1 MRHKWI
7 KVEAMNLKGKKFK
20 KKFTGFE
27 ARLFQHEY
35 DHLEGVVYIDHLD
48 EEDMEE
54 VRPPCPHATPRH
66 ATKRHAMP
74 RNARSQHVTKPP
86 RHCLKVQ
93 PALDE
98 LAKEFGDGGVTGTRP
113 GNRADLEI

>member
-1 MRHKWI
+1 MNGEVMRHKWI

-66 ATKRHAMP
+66 ATP
-74 RNARSQHVTKPP
+74 RNATPCHETPDPNTSQNRHATASRS
-86 RHCLKVQ
+86 
-93 PALDE
+93 
-98 LAKEFGDGGVTGTRP
+98 
-113 GNRADLEI
+113 NRR

>member
-1 MRHKWI
+1 MNGEVMRHKWI
-7 KVEAMNLKGKKFK
+7 KVEAVNLKGKKFK

-54 VRPPCPHATPRH
+54 VRSPHPLCPPCPHATPRNATPCHETPDPNTSRNRH
-66 ATKRHAMP
+66 ATAS
-74 RNARSQHVTKPP
+74 RS
-86 RHCLKVQ
+86 
-93 PALDE
+93 
-98 LAKEFGDGGVTGTRP
+98 
-113 GNRADLEI
+113 NRR

>member
-1 MRHKWI
+1 
-7 KVEAMNLKGKKFK
+7 MNLKGKKFK

-54 VRPPCPHATPRH
+54 VRPSCCHPTPPKPHTNTTPCHETPHHITSRYKTA
-66 ATKRHAMP
+66 
-74 RNARSQHVTKPP
+74 SPP
-86 RHCLKVQ
+86 LQGSTDAGRPH
-93 PALDE
+93 
-98 LAKEFGDGGVTGTRP
+98 GGLR
-113 GNRADLEI
+113 